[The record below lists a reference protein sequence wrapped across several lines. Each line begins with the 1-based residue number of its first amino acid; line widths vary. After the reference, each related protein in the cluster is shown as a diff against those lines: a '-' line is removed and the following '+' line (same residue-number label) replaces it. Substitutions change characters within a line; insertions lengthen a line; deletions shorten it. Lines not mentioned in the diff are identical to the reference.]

1 MKNRGVRRP
10 DSMSKPDVGPG
21 RHMTQRVT
29 TMIKHT
35 DSHLDHGISETQL
48 AYILQRFADRRAF
61 FIETFELPTELGTIM
76 CGLYGPTMGDP
87 PVVDEPGV
95 VVAKQ
100 RGVRQWA
107 SRMIDA
113 PLRPTRIV
121 TVVAGPHEEECSSC
135 SPRDHF
141 ADDGHR
147 LPVCV
152 HCNDTRK
159 VALDCVLFTAYGGPA
174 APQEP
179 GDPKC
184 RNPEAS
190 WKFWSEHALADRCTH
205 NLRRRILKTGDLVI
219 DTHADK
225 RIHGRV
231 DSIADDIVTVVWGS
245 DVMVTTQCA
254 CTLELA

>member
-1 MKNRGVRRP
+1 
-10 DSMSKPDVGPG
+10 
-21 RHMTQRVT
+21 MTQKSDHS
-29 TMIKHT
+29 MIKHT
-35 DSHLDHGISETQL
+35 DSHLDHGISERQL

-61 FIETFELPTELGTIM
+61 FVESFELPTEYGTIM

-87 PVVDEPGV
+87 PIADEPGV

-121 TVVAGPHEEECSSC
+121 TVIAGPHEEECSSC

-184 RNPEAS
+184 RDAEAS

-205 NLRRRILKTGDLVI
+205 NLRRWTFKTGDVVI
-219 DTHADK
+219 DVRPLDK
-225 RIHGRV
+225 SRHHRPSSVPAPGLV
-231 DSIADDIVTVVWGS
+231 DSIADDIVTVNWSGGAI
-245 DVMVTTQCA
+245 TTQCA
-254 CTLELA
+254 CLLELA